1 MSLTGGHL
9 HDLLTQSEVE
19 EETLDLVGLVLLS
32 VFL

>member
-1 MSLTGGHL
+1 MSLMGRHL
-9 HDLLTQSEVE
+9 HDFLTQSEVE